1 MSSIR
6 IPSWA
11 EKVADSLGDGPHM
24 IVSGITPS
32 GHIHAG
38 NLREVMVSEAVA
50 NALKA
55 RGHEARFV
63 FIADTIDPLRKI
75 APGIPEDYKSY
86 IGRSISRVP
95 DPEGCHESYAEHFLA
110 SFEAALREMEMDV
123 EILRS
128 HELYEKGVYT
138 EVTREA
144 IEHTEELRDILQEVS
159 GREMP
164 EGWSPY
170 VPRAASGDLTGNR
183 FVEHRSE
190 EHAVVFVD
198 RDGNKGIADYSKDEG
213 KLGWRVELAARW
225 KALGVTFEPFGKDHT
240 SSGGSTET
248 ADRMAREVFHYPV
261 PGRFEYEWIQLKGVG
276 AMSSSK
282 GIVLLPKDLPKI
294 MPPDAVRRLILGR
307 DPARALDLDLTGGF
321 PAFMDEYRDRSRN
334 SLVPFS
340 HLVTIAQTV
349 EGNVNAASRV
359 LEAGGYRQDTVDL
372 SELAK
377 NLEYAQAWARDWAPE
392 SYKIKLLTLS
402 DARKAAEALDET
414 QLKYLDEAGY
424 RLNSLAGTEFA
435 RDGDR
440 IQDLL
445 YSTTLEFDL
454 RPRKAFAAIYTV
466 LIGKKSGPKAGPFIA
481 QIGPYIAVRHFVST
495 YRNDIFQEGAE
506 L

>member
-1 MSSIR
+1 MNSIR

-75 APGIPEDYKSY
+75 APGIPEDYKRY

-170 VPRAASGDLTGNR
+170 VPRAATGDLTGNR

-198 RDGNKGIADYSKDEG
+198 RDGNEGIADYSKDEG

-321 PAFMDEYRDRSRN
+321 PAFMDEYRATAN
-334 SLVPFS
+334 EPVVPFP
-340 HLVTIAQTV
+340 HLVTVAQTTGKNT
-349 EGNVNAASRV
+349 EAASRM
-359 LEAGGYRQDTVDL
+359 LDRGGYERVTEDR
-372 SELAK
+372 EKLARD
-377 NLEYAQAWARDWAPE
+377 LEYARNWAEDWAPDSLKLRILEPEE
-392 SYKIKLLTLS
+392 SREAAAGLDDEQRGYLREVSAKLGP
-402 DARKAAEALDET
+402 EM
-414 QLKYLDEAGY
+414 
-424 RLNSLAGTEFA
+424 
-435 RDGDR
+435 DGDTV
-440 IQDLL
+440 QDLL
-445 YSTTLEFDL
+445 YDTAVEMGVK
-454 RPRKAFAAIYTV
+454 PKKAFTALYTV
-466 LIGKKSGPKAGPFIA
+466 LLGKKSGPKAGPFVAGLPEEI
-481 QIGPYIAVRHFVST
+481 RRERFT
-495 YRNDIFQEGAE
+495 